1 MAKNK
6 PPQTSTNLRVSR
18 GWRAL
23 PALSSCLDSSVG
35 FSLSLSGVI
44 VAVKLHVEMWI
55 SHMTAEQ
62 FRFNETNRAHPE
74 TDCSSAD
81 RSVCVSA
88 HRLILVS
95 LVLVLGD
102 LHIPHRC
109 NTLPAKFKKL
119 LVPGKIQHILC
130 TGNLC
135 TKESYDYLKTLAGDV
150 HIVRGDFD
158 ENLNYPEQ
166 KVVTVGQFKIGLIHG
181 HQVIPWGDMASLAL
195 LQRQL
200 DVDILISG
208 HTHKFEA
215 FENENKFYINPGSA
229 TGAYSALESN
239 IIPSF
244 VLMDIQASTVVTYV
258 YQLIGD
264 DVKVERIEYKKS

>member
-1 MAKNK
+1 M
-6 PPQTSTNLRVSR
+6 
-18 GWRAL
+18 
-23 PALSSCLDSSVG
+23 
-35 FSLSLSGVI
+35 
-44 VAVKLHVEMWI
+44 
-55 SHMTAEQ
+55 
-62 FRFNETNRAHPE
+62 
-74 TDCSSAD
+74 
-81 RSVCVSA
+81 
-88 HRLILVS
+88 
-95 LVLVLGD
+95 VLVLGD

-158 ENLNYPEQ
+158 EVFIPFLATTMELLRGLLETITYIHTRDHLSLLSTFPSQNLNYPEQ

-229 TGAYSALESN
+229 TGAYNAL
-239 IIPSF
+239 
-244 VLMDIQASTVVTYV
+244 D
-258 YQLIGD
+258 
-264 DVKVERIEYKKS
+264 R

>member
-1 MAKNK
+1 CF
-6 PPQTSTNLRVSR
+6 PPPPPKRHLSHLLFAQLVLVLGDLHIPHRCNT
-18 GWRAL
+18 L
-23 PALSSCLDSSVG
+23 PAKFKKLLVPGKIQHILCTGNLCTKESYDYLKTLVPPPPPKRHLSHLL
-35 FSLSLSGVI
+35 F
-44 VAVKLHVEMWI
+44 A
-55 SHMTAEQ
+55 Q
-62 FRFNETNRAHPE
+62 
-74 TDCSSAD
+74 
-81 RSVCVSA
+81 
-88 HRLILVS
+88 

-229 TGAYSALESN
+229 TGAYSALERYRREVCLVGLGKRDHG
-239 IIPSF
+239 F
-244 VLMDIQASTVVTYV
+244 CCRLF
-258 YQLIGD
+258 L
-264 DVKVERIEYKKS
+264 